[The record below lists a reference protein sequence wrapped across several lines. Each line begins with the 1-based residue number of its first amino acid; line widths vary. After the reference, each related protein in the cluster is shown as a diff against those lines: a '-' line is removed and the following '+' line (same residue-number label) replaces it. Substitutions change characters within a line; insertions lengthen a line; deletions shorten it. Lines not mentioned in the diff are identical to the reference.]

1 MNDNIKYFEKPLE
14 CADAP
19 GMGCLKTSRMPESP
33 LFWERRPKAT
43 YATLSRNR
51 EKATRLALQLQ
62 FSFEMGFARVGLMS
76 PAPGRPCEDVGVR
89 DAPLS

>member
-1 MNDNIKYFEKPLE
+1 MRQAPSIVPSDRLDRDVYLVLE
-14 CADAP
+14 DFGARAGCA
-19 GMGCLKTSRMPESP
+19 
-33 LFWERRPKAT
+33 W
-43 YATLSRNR
+43 R
-51 EKATRLALQLQ
+51 ETDEADTDRETVLRDILLALQLQ